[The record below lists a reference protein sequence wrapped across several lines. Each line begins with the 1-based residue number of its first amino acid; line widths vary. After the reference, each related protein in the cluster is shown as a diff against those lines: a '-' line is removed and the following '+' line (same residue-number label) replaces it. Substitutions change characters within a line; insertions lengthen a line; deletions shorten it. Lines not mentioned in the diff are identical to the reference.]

1 MASNEEIE
9 IYRQRYE
16 TYRHLDKLRWQM
28 LQISVAVAPLV
39 LAFSVR
45 NNQPPPIWSWVAI
58 GIFLLITGWVMER
71 IRTGVNKNA
80 TVLKKYSEILGDAD
94 QPDINGWKT
103 SSAFWT
109 SFALRA
115 VGAGSIA
122 YGLIKAVVGGA

>member
-1 MASNEEIE
+1 MATNEEIE

-45 NNQPPPIWSWVAI
+45 NDQPPPVWSWIAI

-71 IRTGVNKNA
+71 MRTGLNNNSA
-80 TVLKKYSEILGDAD
+80 VLRKYSEILGDAD
-94 QPDINGWKT
+94 QPTLNEWKT

-109 SFALRA
+109 AFGLRLIGIGSIIYGIVKA
-115 VGAGSIA
+115 VAGSA
-122 YGLIKAVVGGA
+122 